1 MLNCYIVILLKRK
14 NILIVGGGISGMS
27 TAIEAA
33 EVGHNVTLVEKLPYL
48 GGRVIRMNQYF
59 PKLCP
64 PYCGLEI
71 NFRRIKQNP
80 RIKIYTSTT
89 IENINGSAGNF
100 SVQLKSQATF
110 VNDNCTA
117 CGECEIVCPEERP
130 NQFNYDLDKTKAI
143 YLPHE
148 LAFPFKYT
156 IDDASCT
163 KENCKKCQEVCKY
176 DAINFSIKAK
186 SFKVNADTIVI
197 ATGWQPYDASKLEN
211 LNFGQ
216 FPNIITNVQMERLA
230 AVNGPGKGKILRPS
244 DNIMPKTFAFVQCAG
259 SRDEKHLAY
268 CSAVCCSASLKQ
280 ALNIREQIPESTIKI
295 FYIDLRVSGRNE
307 DMLIKVNA
315 DKNIELIKGKVSR
328 ISEDPLTKELMIE
341 AEDIMSGRK
350 SKEKAE
356 LIILAT
362 GMLASASNLNI
373 VKYNEYGFINED
385 GQEDGIFPASCS
397 KKPMDV
403 SSSIKDACGMALK
416 AIQ

>member
-1 MLNCYIVILLKRK
+1 MTKK
-14 NILIVGGGISGMS
+14 NILVIGGGISGMT
-27 TAIEAA
+27 TAVEAA

-89 IENINGSAGNF
+89 IETITGSVGDF
-100 SVQLKSQATF
+100 SIQLKSQATF

-117 CGECEIVCPEERP
+117 CGECEKVCPEERP
-130 NQFNYDLDKTKAI
+130 NQFNYGLDKTKAI

-156 IDDASCT
+156 IDDAYCT

-176 DAINFSIKAK
+176 DAINFSIEAK
-186 SFKVNADTIVI
+186 SFTVNADTIVI

-211 LNFGQ
+211 LNFNQ

-244 DNIMPKTFAFVQCAG
+244 DNIMPKNFAFVQCAG

-307 DMLIKVNA
+307 DMLIKVKA

-341 AEDIMSGRK
+341 AEDIMSGKK

-362 GMLASASNLNI
+362 GMQASASNLNI

-385 GQEDGIFPASCS
+385 GQEDGIFSASCS

-403 SSSIKDACGMALK
+403 SSSNKDACGMALK
-416 AIQ
+416 AIQENEIMRY

>member
-1 MLNCYIVILLKRK
+1 MLKRK
-14 NILIVGGGISGMS
+14 NILIVGGGISGMT
-27 TAIEAA
+27 TAVEAA
-33 EVGHNVTLVEKLPYL
+33 EVGHNVILVEKLPYL

-80 RIKIYTSTT
+80 RIKIHTSTT
-89 IENINGSAGNF
+89 IENITGSIGNF
-100 SVQLKSQATF
+100 SIQLKSQATF

-117 CGECEIVCPEERP
+117 CGECEIVCPEQRP
-130 NQFNYDLDKTKAI
+130 NQFNYGLDKTKAI

-156 IDDASCT
+156 IDDAYCT
-163 KENCKKCQEVCKY
+163 KENCKKCKEVCKY
-176 DAINFSIKAK
+176 DAINFSIEAK
-186 SFKVNADTIVI
+186 SFTVNADTIVI

-280 ALNIREQIPESTIKI
+280 ALNIREQIPESKIKI

-307 DMLIKVNA
+307 DMLTKVNG

-328 ISEDPLTKELMIE
+328 ISEDPLTRELMIE
-341 AEDIMSGRK
+341 AEDIMSGKK

-362 GMLASASNLNI
+362 GMQASASNLNI

-385 GQEDGIFPASCS
+385 GQEDGIFSASCT

-403 SSSIKDACGMALK
+403 SSSIKDACGMVLK
-416 AIQ
+416 AIQIKLLITNY